1 MDLNQWQEGNG
12 LTTCQDDYPGELFAS
27 YRPKMDEGLD
37 VTRCCEVFL
46 WHQPLFGHV
55 LISKFSNIRTCGFSV
70 LEFRCLIFTLPT
82 VSISCKLTV
91 FLGTETVTFLPGV
104 TVAIIPI
111 PWNVFK
117 PSIVLIL
124 WSILSATYSI
134 WTSGLTFGISIPLT
148 TDALRSSHWI
158 SLYELQNP
166 CSWSES
172 MRNLE
177 LKWWCNWTS
186 RPNCSDATNTRGLTA
201 CIMASPIDD
210 IFLVVSIPTKRLEK
224 DPKWRGKVPQCF
236 ICWRELTAGG
246 VCNHGSRILC
256 HF

>member
-1 MDLNQWQEGNG
+1 MVRAFYQSGWSKVLIGVTSYLAAWSHMNDRVEYMQSRFPGSISRTGRKWTDDVPGWSPWWTVCIIPAQDGRGFLRCNG
-12 LTTCQDDYPGELFAS
+12 MLWSVSVASTSVFEQD
-27 YRPKMDEGLD
+27 
-37 VTRCCEVFL
+37 
-46 WHQPLFGHV
+46 
-55 LISKFSNIRTCGFSV
+55 LISKFSDIKPCGFSV
-70 LEFRCLIFTLPT
+70 FEFRCLIFILPT

-134 WTSGLTFGISIPLT
+134 WTSGLTFGISVPLT
-148 TDALRSSHWI
+148 TDALRSNRWI
-158 SLYELQNP
+158 SQYKLQNP

-177 LKWWCNWTS
+177 LKWWCNWTP
-186 RPNCSDATNTRGLTA
+186 RPNCSGATNTRTLQLA
-201 CIMASPIDD
+201 
-210 IFLVVSIPTKRLEK
+210 
-224 DPKWRGKVPQCF
+224 
-236 ICWRELTAGG
+236 
-246 VCNHGSRILC
+246 
-256 HF
+256 